1 MASIDWKQVIKSP
14 QSLVSLAAAAVVSL
28 GTAGIIS
35 ESMSGA
41 LQTLLVAVLGVVTAA
56 GHTTVTAKVAAK
68 QDKPALVPPA
78 PGSGG

>member
-56 GHTTVTAKVAAK
+56 GHATVTTKVTAR
-68 QDKPALVPPA
+68 QQSTGPVPPA